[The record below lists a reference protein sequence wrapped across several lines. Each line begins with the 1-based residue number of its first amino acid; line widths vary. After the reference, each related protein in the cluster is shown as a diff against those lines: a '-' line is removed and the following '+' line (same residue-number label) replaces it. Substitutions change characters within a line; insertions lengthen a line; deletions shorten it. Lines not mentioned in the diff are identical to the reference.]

1 MATNQASAVG
11 SGVALYRMTVKQFGK
26 MIDANVFPDGARVE
40 LLGGLLVT
48 MTTNEAHEFI
58 VGQLADLLRPL
69 LTDGWFLR
77 EEKSARL
84 GRFWRPEPDIAV
96 VRGRRADF
104 LKRGPRGGDVGLLVE
119 VCDTS
124 YAKDSRTKL
133 RLYASARVPVY
144 WIVNIERRQVEVYS
158 VPTGRGASARYEV
171 TTIHPVTARPGVV
184 LDGQD
189 VGTIAVQELFP

>member
-48 MTTNEAHEFI
+48 MTTNVPHDFI
-58 VGQLADLLRPL
+58 VTRLSEMLRPL
-69 LTDGWFLR
+69 LPAAWSLR
-77 EEKSARL
+77 EEKSVQL
-84 GRFWRPEPDIAV
+84 GRFWRPQPDISVLRDPAV
-96 VRGRRADF
+96 AFSRRS
-104 LKRGPRGGDVGLLVE
+104 PRGADVAMLVE

-124 YAKDSRTKL
+124 YVKDSRTKL
-133 RLYASARVPVY
+133 RLYAAARIPVY
-144 WIVNIERRQVEVYS
+144 WIVNIERRQVEVHT

-189 VGTIAVQELFP
+189 VGAIAVQELFP